1 MIICLRGIVE
11 QFCILKIFQQSDS
24 SHSYAWTS
32 VVIPGPRHTV
42 QDKFRN
48 KATFTLNQLE
58 IEEDYQVS
66 ETSLQNTVSAN
77 TVLLRFR
84 CRLRM
89 PSVGG
94 KSRNSSLSEQ
104 TMQVRSVTQT
114 YSVSQQIWITLDLT
128 DISL

>member
-1 MIICLRGIVE
+1 MD
-11 QFCILKIFQQSDS
+11 DS

-66 ETSLQNTVSAN
+66 ETLLQNTVSAN
-77 TVLLRFR
+77 TVLLRSRF
-84 CRLRM
+84 RLRM

-114 YSVSQQIWITLDLT
+114 YSVS
-128 DISL
+128 